1 MNLATSVPLGAAE
14 FDAGQLLLPILLL
27 LFVILMWSRSRKTQQ
42 ALVERRAQVQPGA
55 RVMSSAGIYGTVV
68 SRDDDA
74 NKAVVEIAPGVQVT
88 FHLGVLTPEPETTT
102 EPAGAE
108 AAPET
113 QTAPETETPSS
124 DEGTGSHIADPRETK

>member
-1 MNLATSVPLGAAE
+1 
-14 FDAGQLLLPILLL
+14 
-27 LFVILMWSRSRKTQQ
+27 
-42 ALVERRAQVQPGA
+42 
-55 RVMSSAGIYGTVV
+55 MS
-68 SRDDDA
+68 DDDHPSTTLWAVSDLHVAVKA